1 MTEEFCEQC
10 GQALIPNAR
19 FCAVCGWETGSQ
31 ATLPLPQGLTGNYGG
46 SGYPQQGAPT
56 PLEEFEQE
64 FERQSTYEPAYDPYD
79 QYGNDSYANDDSYN
93 AGAYANDPGDHGSGK
108 DSRKRKKKRNS
119 AKDKIGRQAS
129 ESAAAKRATG
139 KSTKKAAAPN
149 GAHDPG
155 KSRKHPVTA
164 IAIAILAC
172 IVVVFSG
179 VGIVR
184 MMASADN
191 TISGSDASSSASSG
205 AGAKD
210 KTPANNSQN
219 SASATGMTS
228 KKATARQQDTQ
239 PPADGRYLNARFG
252 YAVTIPSGF
261 TWQAESADGDGRTFT
276 DGQTGMTIAAW
287 GSNNALNETVISA
300 FTQATAGHS
309 VSYQQI
315 LDSEFTATWEENGTI
330 TYIREMVSAGAIRA
344 VQFTYPSTHRDECDR
359 IVEQVV
365 PTLTATDATAAR
377 SEQ

>member
-10 GQALIPNAR
+10 GQALVPNAR

-93 AGAYANDPGDHGSGK
+93 AGAYANDSGDHGSG
-108 DSRKRKKKRNS
+108 KRKKKRNS
-119 AKDKIGRQAS
+119 AK
-129 ESAAAKRATG
+129 AT
-139 KSTKKAAAPN
+139 APN

-155 KSRKHPVTA
+155 KSRRHPVTA
-164 IAIAILAC
+164 IAITILAC

-184 MMASADN
+184 MMTSANN
-191 TISGSDASSSASSG
+191 TISGSDASSSSSSS

-210 KTPANNSQN
+210 ETPANNRQN
-219 SASATGMTS
+219 STPVTGKTS
-228 KKATARQQDTQ
+228 KKAAQQQDTQ

-287 GSNNALNETVISA
+287 GSNNALHETVISA
-300 FTQATAGHS
+300 FKQATVGHS

-344 VQFTYPSTHRDECDR
+344 VQFTYPSTHRNECDR
-359 IVEQVV
+359 FVEQVV
-365 PTLTATDATAAR
+365 STLTATDAATAG
-377 SEQ
+377 SGQ

>member
-10 GQALIPNAR
+10 GQALVPNAR

-79 QYGNDSYANDDSYN
+79 QYGNDSYANDS
-93 AGAYANDPGDHGSGK
+93 GDHGSRKGSGK
-108 DSRKRKKKRNS
+108 RGKKKRNS
-119 AKDKIGRQAS
+119 AKDKAGGKGS
-129 ESAAAKRATG
+129 KPAAAKRSTG
-139 KSTKKAAAPN
+139 KSTKKATAPN

-155 KSRKHPVTA
+155 KSRRHPVTA
-164 IAIAILAC
+164 IAITILAC

-184 MMASADN
+184 MMASAN
-191 TISGSDASSSASSG
+191 GTVSGLDASSSSSSS

-210 KTPANNSQN
+210 ETPANNSQN
-219 SASATGMTS
+219 STPVTGKTS
-228 KKATARQQDTQ
+228 KKAAQQQDTQ

-287 GSNNALNETVISA
+287 GSNNALHETVISA
-300 FTQATAGHS
+300 FKQATAGHS

-330 TYIREMVSAGAIRA
+330 TYIREMVSAGTIRA
-344 VQFTYPSTHRDECDR
+344 VRFTYPSTHRNECDR
-359 IVEQVV
+359 FVEQVV
-365 PTLTATDATAAR
+365 PTLTATDATTAG
-377 SEQ
+377 SGQ

>member
-10 GQALIPNAR
+10 GQELVPNAR

-46 SGYPQQGAPT
+46 SEYPQQDAPT

-64 FERQSTYEPAYDPYD
+64 FERQSTYGPAYDPYN
-79 QYGNDSYANDDSYN
+79 QYGNDSYS
-93 AGAYANDPGDHGSGK
+93 AGAYANDSGDHGSGK
-108 DSRKRKKKRNS
+108 GSGKRGKKKRNS
-119 AKDKIGRQAS
+119 TKDKAGGKGS
-129 ESAAAKRATG
+129 KPAAATRSTG
-139 KSTKKAAAPN
+139 KFTKKATATN
-149 GAHDPG
+149 DAHDPG
-155 KSRKHPVTA
+155 KSRKYPVTA

-184 MMASADN
+184 MMASANN
-191 TISGSDASSSASSG
+191 TVSGSDASSSSSSS

-210 KTPANNSQN
+210 ETPANNSQN
-219 SASATGMTS
+219 STPVTGKTS
-228 KKATARQQDTQ
+228 KKATAQQQDTQ
-239 PPADGRYLNARFG
+239 PPADGCYLNARFG

-300 FTQATAGHS
+300 FKQAAAGHS

-344 VQFTYPSTHRDECDR
+344 VQFTYPSTHRNECDR

-365 PTLTATDATAAR
+365 PTLTATDAATTG
-377 SEQ
+377 SGQ

>member
-10 GQALIPNAR
+10 GQALVPNAR

-31 ATLPLPQGLTGNYGG
+31 ATLPLPRGLTGNYGG
-46 SGYPQQGAPT
+46 SGYPQQGATT

-79 QYGNDSYANDDSYN
+79 QYGNDSYANDDSYS
-93 AGAYANDPGDHGSGK
+93 AGAYANDSGDHGSGK
-108 DSRKRKKKRNS
+108 RSGKRKKKRNS
-119 AKDKIGRQAS
+119 ARDKAGGKGS
-129 ESAAAKRATG
+129 KPAAAKRPTG
-139 KSTKKAAAPN
+139 KSTKKATAPN

-184 MMASADN
+184 MMASANN
-191 TISGSDASSSASSG
+191 TVSGSDASSSSSSS

-210 KTPANNSQN
+210 ETLANNSQN
-219 SASATGMTS
+219 STPVTGKTS
-228 KKATARQQDTQ
+228 KKATAQQQDTQ

-287 GSNNALNETVISA
+287 GSNNALHETVISA
-300 FTQATAGHS
+300 FKQATASHS

-344 VQFTYPSTHRDECDR
+344 VRFTYPSTHRNECDR
-359 IVEQVV
+359 FVEQVV
-365 PTLTATDATAAR
+365 PTLTATDATTAG
-377 SEQ
+377 SGQ

>member
-10 GQALIPNAR
+10 GQALVPNAR

-79 QYGNDSYANDDSYN
+79 QYGNDSYANDS
-93 AGAYANDPGDHGSGK
+93 GDHGSGK
-108 DSRKRKKKRNS
+108 GSGKRKKKRNS
-119 AKDKIGRQAS
+119 VKDKAGGKGS
-129 ESAAAKRATG
+129 KPAAAKRSTG
-139 KSTKKAAAPN
+139 KFTKKATAPN

-184 MMASADN
+184 MMTSAN
-191 TISGSDASSSASSG
+191 GTVSGSDASSSSSSS

-210 KTPANNSQN
+210 ETPANNSQN
-219 SASATGMTS
+219 STPVTGKTS
-228 KKATARQQDTQ
+228 KKATAQQQDTQ

-276 DGQTGMTIAAW
+276 DDQTGMTIAAW
-287 GSNNALNETVISA
+287 GSNNALHETVISA
-300 FTQATAGHS
+300 FKQATVGHS

-315 LDSEFTATWEENGTI
+315 LDSEFTATWAENGTI

-344 VQFTYPSTHRDECDR
+344 VQFTYPSTHRNECDR

-365 PTLTATDATAAR
+365 PTLTATDATTAG
-377 SEQ
+377 SGQ

>member
-10 GQALIPNAR
+10 GQALVPNAR

-79 QYGNDSYANDDSYN
+79 QYGNDSYN
-93 AGAYANDPGDHGSGK
+93 AGAYANDSGDHDSGKGSGK
-108 DSRKRKKKRNS
+108 RGKKKRNS
-119 AKDKIGRQAS
+119 AKDKAS
-129 ESAAAKRATG
+129 GKGSKPAAAKRSTG
-139 KSTKKAAAPN
+139 KSTKKVITPN

-184 MMASADN
+184 MMASANN
-191 TISGSDASSSASSG
+191 TISGSDASSSSSSS

-210 KTPANNSQN
+210 ETLANNSQN
-219 SASATGMTS
+219 STPVTDKTS
-228 KKATARQQDTQ
+228 KKATAQQQDTQ

-276 DGQTGMTIAAW
+276 DDQTGMTIAAW
-287 GSNNALNETVISA
+287 GSNNALHETVISA
-300 FTQATAGHS
+300 FKQATVGHS

-344 VQFTYPSTHRDECDR
+344 VRFTYPSTHRNECDR
-359 IVEQVV
+359 FVEQVV
-365 PTLTATDATAAR
+365 PTLTATDAMTAG
-377 SEQ
+377 SGQ